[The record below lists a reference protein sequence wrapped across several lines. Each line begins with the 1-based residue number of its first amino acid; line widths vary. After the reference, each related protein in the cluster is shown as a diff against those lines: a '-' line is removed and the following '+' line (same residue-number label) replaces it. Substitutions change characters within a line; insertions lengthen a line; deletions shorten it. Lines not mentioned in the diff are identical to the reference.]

1 LDPNAITLAVAAS
14 IRHQDTGYDTLL
26 MSGMS
31 RDTARR
37 QVRPAID
44 RVLTAW
50 RQPQSPHLPSRT
62 S

>member
-1 LDPNAITLAVAAS
+1 VAAS

-37 QVRPAID
+37 QVQPAID

-50 RQPQSPHLPSRT
+50 RQPQPPHLPSRT